1 MTTASN
7 PGCTCGAHNFGPGAA
22 HLENCYISLAKE
34 AEAVQGVPVRDLGR
48 EKQTITANDV
58 ATVSA
63 AQMAGQQPV
72 NPPAPADDLYV
83 PEPQRRR
90 QAVADPGPET
100 EFCKIRFVPGLPETL
115 IETYNTDGKPSI
127 IQAGR
132 VVGEL
137 VNVREIDTN
146 YGPGTALD
154 IKLKHE
160 NPEINGIVAG
170 CFASSM
176 LRRMIQKVRVGSNI
190 EIIRIPSVER
200 WHVYEV
206 YVLD

>member
-1 MTTASN
+1 MTTAID
-7 PGCTCGAHNFGPGAA
+7 PGCTCGAAEASIKFEMQVDHQV
-22 HLENCYISLAKE
+22 HCYISLKKE
-34 AEAVQGVPVRDLGR
+34 ADAVEGVQVRQVG
-48 EKQTITANDV
+48 
-58 ATVSA
+58 S
-63 AQMAGQQPV
+63 QPV
-72 NPPAPADDLYV
+72 NQPAPADELYA
-83 PEPQRRR
+83 PATASRR
-90 QAVADPGPET
+90 QAVNDPGPET
-100 EFCKIRFVPGLPETL
+100 EFCKIRFVPGLPHTL

-132 VVGEL
+132 VVGQL
-137 VNVREIDTN
+137 INVREIDTS

-154 IKLKHE
+154 IKLQDE

-206 YVLD
+206 YILD

>member
-1 MTTASN
+1 MTTAIN

-22 HLENCYISLAKE
+22 HLENCYVMLAKE
-34 AEAVQGVPVRDLGR
+34 AEAVQGVPVRDLSQ
-48 EKQTITANDV
+48 EAVQI
-58 ATVSA
+58 A
-63 AQMAGQQPV
+63 AAKAIAKTNAEMSGQPV
-72 NPPAPADDLYV
+72 NPPAPADDLYP

-127 IQAGR
+127 IQSGR
-132 VVGEL
+132 VVGQL
-137 VNVREIDTN
+137 INVREIDTN

-154 IKLKHE
+154 IKLQDA

-190 EIIRIPSVER
+190 EIIRVPSVER